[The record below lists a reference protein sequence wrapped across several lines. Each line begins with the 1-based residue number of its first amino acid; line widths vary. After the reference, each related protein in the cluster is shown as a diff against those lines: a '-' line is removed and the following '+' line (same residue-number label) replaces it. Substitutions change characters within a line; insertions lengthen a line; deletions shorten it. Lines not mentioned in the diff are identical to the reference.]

1 MFNIGFAEARK
12 GCCGIGIVETTSLL
26 CNPKSLGVCSD
37 ATLFQIM
44 GFISVT
50 LEMDLAILVVFLVI
64 SPPCTTAML
73 SSMGNGAVL
82 PSTSVD
88 AVLSSTGL
96 GAVIFSTATA
106 RALFVLC
113 QTTTVEKPLSLLFS
127 FFLFFLSLT
136 SSFSRALTTLHA
148 AVIPL
153 LLLCVLHIESLVY
166 WSGNTATTPQLQPP
180 HLCLLVTLFF
190 SFQVFH
196 CFSNEVRFSTL
207 VVADSAI
214 SGFPH

>member
-1 MFNIGFAEARK
+1 
-12 GCCGIGIVETTSLL
+12 
-26 CNPKSLGVCSD
+26 
-37 ATLFQIM
+37 
-44 GFISVT
+44 
-50 LEMDLAILVVFLVI
+50 
-64 SPPCTTAML
+64 ML

-88 AVLSSTGL
+88 AVLSSTGV

-153 LLLCVLHIESLVY
+153 LLLCVL
-166 WSGNTATTPQLQPP
+166 
-180 HLCLLVTLFF
+180 
-190 SFQVFH
+190 VFH
-196 CFSNEVRFSTL
+196 CFSNENRRVSTPNRQNRIYGG
-207 VVADSAI
+207 D
-214 SGFPH
+214 